1 MIGQEAAAAAA
12 AAVAVGSATIFT
24 SSINNAITHQNSLAV
39 ALTVDS
45 VAAIALSSSAAAT
58 TTAASTT
65 TYYQQLGPIVRQ

>member
-12 AAVAVGSATIFT
+12 VGSATIFIT
-24 SSINNAITHQNSLAV
+24 IDSSINNAITHQHSLAV

-45 VAAIALSSSAAAT
+45 VAAITSSSAA